1 MSHEL
6 LVGESSCNVIAGAAE
21 EYGRQLSEWL
31 DMDQDQSVEVWYHY
45 QVPSHCDEMLLLILP
60 CSRSRREDV
69 VW

>member
-31 DMDQDQSVEVWYHY
+31 DMDQDQSVEV
-45 QVPSHCDEMLLLILP
+45 
-60 CSRSRREDV
+60 
-69 VW
+69 